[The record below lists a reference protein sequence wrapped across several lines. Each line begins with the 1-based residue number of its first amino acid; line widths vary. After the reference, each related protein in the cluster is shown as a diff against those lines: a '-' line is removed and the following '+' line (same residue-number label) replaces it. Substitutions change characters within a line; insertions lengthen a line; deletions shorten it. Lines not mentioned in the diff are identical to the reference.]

1 MRVGAPGVVPNVLT
15 QPVAT
20 LLLLALASACG
31 EPASRPDA
39 QQRPPSSGST
49 APVSAPPS
57 APTLPAPAAPTPS
70 ASQLLASGSA
80 PAPSASASASV
91 EVPPPCPPDMAQVG
105 KLCVDRFEAFLR
117 VQGDDGALTDHPHF
131 ERPVKGVR
139 YVAANAKGAL
149 PQGYVSRVESQAACE
164 AAGKRLCTRK
174 EWIRGCRGKG
184 FSLYPYGHKGV
195 RGKCNTGKLHLP
207 PQLFKEL
214 KTGKGIKYDEHFNS
228 PELNKTPGYLA
239 PGGELEDCANE
250 AGVFD
255 MVGNLHEWVSGTVDQ
270 DLMTELEEEDVER
283 RKQPWAE
290 GNGIFMGG
298 FYSTTSEHG
307 PGCSFITVAH
317 EPTYHDYSTGFRCC
331 KDAVLPK
338 PEKPAKAAKPHP
350 KQAR

>member
-1 MRVGAPGVVPNVLT
+1 MNARSGVSTEVTRTIGPVLG
-15 QPVAT
+15 
-20 LLLLALASACG
+20 LLLACACG
-31 EPASRPDA
+31 EPPSRLDA
-39 QQRPPSSGST
+39 QQASSVEGPADSL
-49 APVSAPPS
+49 AAPPS
-57 APTLPAPAAPTPS
+57 APTLPVPSSSAPPGPS
-70 ASQLLASGSA
+70 AAVSGSA
-80 PAPSASASASV
+80 TPTASASV
-91 EVPPPCPPDMAQVG
+91 GASAEPPPPCPPDMAQVG

-117 VQGDDGALTDHPHF
+117 KQSDDGSLTDHPYF
-131 ERPVKGVR
+131 ERPAKGVR
-139 YVAANAKGAL
+139 YVAANANGAF

-174 EWIRGCRGKG
+174 EWILGCRGKG

-239 PGGELEDCANE
+239 PGGDLDGCVNE
-250 AGVFD
+250 AGVYD

-270 DLMTELEEEDVER
+270 DLMTELDEETVER
-283 RKQPWAE
+283 RKQPWAD

-338 PEKPAKAAKPHP
+338 PDKPAKPKP
-350 KQAR
+350 KQRR

>member
-1 MRVGAPGVVPNVLT
+1 MRERAPGVLPSVVKT
-15 QPVAT
+15 VAFAGG
-20 LLLLALASACG
+20 LALSCACG
-31 EPASRPDA
+31 EPPTRSDA
-39 QQRPPSSGST
+39 QPLASETASADLGVPST
-49 APVSAPPS
+49 L
-57 APTLPAPAAPTPS
+57 APTLPAPP
-70 ASQLLASGSA
+70 SA
-80 PAPSASASASV
+80 PAPPATSSGSTASASATPDP
-91 EVPPPCPPDMAQVG
+91 PPPCPADMALVG

-117 VQGDDGALTDHPHF
+117 VQGDDGTLTDHPYF

-139 YVAANAKGAL
+139 YVAANAKGAF

-195 RGKCNTGKLHLP
+195 REKCSTGKLHLP

-214 KTGKGIKYDEHFNS
+214 KTGRGIKYDEHFNS
-228 PELNKTPGYLA
+228 PELNKTPGYLS
-239 PGGELEDCANE
+239 PSGDHEGCVNE
-250 AGVFD
+250 AGVYD

-270 DLMTELEEEDVER
+270 ALMDALDEEDVER

-317 EPTYHDYSTGFRCC
+317 EPAYHDYSTGFRCC

-338 PEKPAKAAKPHP
+338 PEKPATPTKPAKPTRPAKP
-350 KQAR
+350 KTQ